1 MPRLAVVSSYFPIR
15 AEPHRGQHAYQTL
28 RRMTPWMDIRV
39 FCPLAVYPS
48 FWRPRTFSYVRAD
61 PSYSPPDLSTQY
73 IEYPA
78 LPLVSRPLN
87 GPVCAHYVLSHL
99 ERFKPDLILSY
110 YVYPDGYAAL
120 SAGKRLGVP
129 VILGAIGSDINRIP
143 DRISAL
149 LTRKA
154 LREASFVLTVSE
166 HLRDQAV
173 RLGASP
179 ERTRAVRN
187 GCDTSVFRLAD
198 RAEARTG
205 LGLDTES
212 EVVVFVGWIA
222 PTKGLREL
230 VDAVMRLRVSHP
242 HLQLFCIG
250 EGALQAELEARAID
264 AGLAD
269 RIRFLGRRGSLEV
282 ASWLAAANVFC
293 LPSYAEGCPNS
304 VIEALAC
311 GRPVVATNVGGIP
324 ELVDS
329 ESGILVAPRDSE
341 ALAEALSAALSR
353 RWDEPLISQ
362 RSQRGWDQVAEET
375 YQICMDCLG
384 HHDQTDS
391 GRRQSSPIW

>member
-15 AEPHRGQHAYQTL
+15 AQPHRGHSAYQTL
-28 RRMTPWMDIRV
+28 RRMTSWMDIQV
-39 FCPLAVYPS
+39 FCPFAAYPF
-48 FWRPRTFSYVRAD
+48 FWRPRNFSYVRAD
-61 PSYSPPDLSTQY
+61 PSYSPPDVPAEY

-87 GPVCAHYVLSHL
+87 GLVCAHYVLPHL

-110 YVYPDGYAAL
+110 YVYPEGYAAL
-120 SAGKRLGVP
+120 SAGRRLGVP

-143 DRISAL
+143 DRISAF

-173 RLGASP
+173 RLGAST
-179 ERTRAVRN
+179 ERTRAIRN

-198 RAEARTG
+198 RAAARAG
-205 LGLDTES
+205 LGLKAES
-212 EVVVFVGWIA
+212 EIVVFVGWIA

-230 VDAVMRLRVSHP
+230 VDAVTRLRVSHP
-242 HLQLFCIG
+242 SLQLFCIG

-264 AGLAD
+264 AGLED
-269 RIRFLGRRGSLEV
+269 RIRFLGRRGSQEV
-282 ASWLAAANVFC
+282 AAWLAAANVFC

-324 ELVDS
+324 ELVNS
-329 ESGILVAPRDSE
+329 ESGILVAPQDSE
-341 ALAEALSAALSR
+341 ALAGALGEALSR
-353 RWDEPLISQ
+353 RWDEPGISQ

-375 YQICMDCLG
+375 FEICMECLA
-384 HHDQTDS
+384 HYHPIDS
-391 GRRQSSPIW
+391 GS